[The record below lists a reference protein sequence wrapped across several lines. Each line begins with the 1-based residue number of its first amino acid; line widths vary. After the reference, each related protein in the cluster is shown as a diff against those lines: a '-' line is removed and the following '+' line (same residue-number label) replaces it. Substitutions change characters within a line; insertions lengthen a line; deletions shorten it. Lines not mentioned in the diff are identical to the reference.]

1 MNETERKIGII
12 DTDTG
17 NIIFVSRDEG
27 YRQLEESAK
36 RKTVKLPVDLVKQ
49 IKKIKKEKDA

>member
-1 MNETERKIGII
+1 MNDTERKIGII
-12 DTDTG
+12 DADTG

-36 RKTVKLPVDLVKQ
+36 RLTDKLTMEPVKPAEKVKE
-49 IKKIKKEKDA
+49 EKDA

>member
-1 MNETERKIGII
+1 VNDTERKIGII

-17 NIIFVSRDEG
+17 DIIFVSRDEG

-36 RKTVKLPVDLVKQ
+36 RLTDKLPMEPGKPTMKVKE
-49 IKKIKKEKDA
+49 EKDA